1 MINHRRLNESEKE
14 DIIREVED
22 QYMLIVEQVM
32 QFYEVVKPHENCLVT
47 LKKGYSKFIFDK
59 TWYEDII
66 KVKDEH
72 YKQMAIILGYAD
84 KIQLDQDTWESIKI

>member
-1 MINHRRLNESEKE
+1 
-14 DIIREVED
+14 
-22 QYMLIVEQVM
+22 MLIVEQVM

-66 KVKDEH
+66 KVKKHAMDPGRIELPPPPRQRGVI
-72 YKQMAIILGYAD
+72 YGYF
-84 KIQLDQDTWESIKI
+84 KHSSRY